1 MIELKNIS
9 FGYGRGRRLF
19 DDVSLRLDDGHIY
32 GLLGC
37 NGAGKSTLLKLMCG
51 ALYADGG
58 AVSVDG
64 FDPSVRPAELFRDL
78 MVVPEELTLPDT
90 TPAAYMRATAPF
102 YPAFSADDFHDYCR
116 ELAVDTAVRFDRM
129 SMGQRKKAFLAF
141 ALACNARTL
150 LLDEPTNGL
159 DIPSKAALRRI
170 LAGYASDERLVV
182 VSTHQVRDVENLLDG
197 VVILDVT
204 GIALCATT
212 DEITS
217 ALRFGAVT
225 AADEPIYSESSLA
238 GTVGVRPLREG
249 EVSDDRMSIELLF
262 NAVTADG
269 ARVRNLLRVS
279 DKPRREMKGEKANI

>member
-1 MIELKNIS
+1 MIEFKNIS
-9 FGYGRGRRLF
+9 FGYGGGRPLF
-19 DDVSLRLDDGHIY
+19 EGLSLRLDDGHVY

-37 NGAGKSTLLKLMCG
+37 NGVGKSTLLRLMCG
-51 ALYADGG
+51 ALHAGGG
-58 AVSVDG
+58 AVDVDG
-64 FDPSVRPAELFRDL
+64 FDPSRRPAELLRD
-78 MVVPEELTLPDT
+78 MVMVPEEFALPDT
-90 TPAAYMRATAPF
+90 TPADYVRTTAPF
-102 YPAFSADDFHDYCR
+102 YPAFSAGDFDRFCR
-116 ELAVDTAVRFDRM
+116 EFAVDAALRFGRM

-170 LAGYASDERLVV
+170 LAGYASDERMVV

-197 VVILDVT
+197 AVILDHT
-204 GIALCATT
+204 GVALCATA

-225 AADEPIYSESSLA
+225 AADEPLYSEPSLM
-238 GTVGVRPLREG
+238 GTVGVAPLRAG
-249 EVSDDRMSIELLF
+249 EESDGRMSFELLF

-269 ARVRNLLRVS
+269 ARVRSLFN
-279 DKPRREMKGEKANI
+279 MKKDDGNV